1 MNLYKTKQGCIGNQ
15 ICFVPGASKVE
26 PKNHGGL
33 GSMMFFSFF
42 STPYVPSEK
51 FSEVHPISPSLCCF
65 CMAFLGPGHIY
76 RKQRKQLKGYL
87 ALHINE
93 SVNSLPDSQVIR
105 RSLMWERA
113 RVSTTRKLY
122 QGVVLGVSVLACALT
137 LS

>member
-1 MNLYKTKQGCIGNQ
+1 
-15 ICFVPGASKVE
+15 
-26 PKNHGGL
+26 
-33 GSMMFFSFF
+33 MMFFPFF
-42 STPYVPSEK
+42 FNPYVPCEK
-51 FSEVHPISPSLCCF
+51 CSEVHPISPSLWPFF
-65 CMAFLGPGHIY
+65 CMAFLGQGHIY

-87 ALHINE
+87 ALHING

-122 QGVVLGVSVLACALT
+122 QGVVLGVSVPACALT